1 MSAGRMDKML
11 ARVTVKAPAKDD
23 PIIIDEKA
31 LLTFIAW
38 GDPQISSLSPLR
50 SARLLSACRDLEN
63 MQGRADA
70 LVMLGDITEYGR
82 QCEYDHTANLLL
94 PFCDKFGT
102 FLCVSGNHDIRV
114 RDHARQLRR
123 FEKFV
128 ESVPGGVTASNGRYW
143 FSHAINGYKFIMM
156 GSDKATF
163 ESAFISDEQLAWLDS
178 EIAACGGKPVFV
190 LNHQALAHT
199 NGLPITWLGKG
210 DFRGTVGGQSD
221 AIRAIF
227 EKYKNVYYI
236 TGHLHYGTSKY
247 NFEDYG
253 AFKALS
259 VPTVGVINHGDF
271 PADAQGYIVSVY
283 EDKIILRSR
292 VFGEGRYVD
301 PSHPGGY
308 FEVPVD

>member
-1 MSAGRMDKML
+1 M
-11 ARVTVKAPAKDD
+11 
-23 PIIIDEKA
+23 
-31 LLTFIAW
+31 
-38 GDPQISSLSPLR
+38 
-50 SARLLSACRDLEN
+50 
-63 MQGRADA
+63 
-70 LVMLGDITEYGR
+70 
-82 QCEYDHTANLLL
+82 
-94 PFCDKFGT
+94 
-102 FLCVSGNHDIRV
+102 
-114 RDHARQLRR
+114 
-123 FEKFV
+123 
-128 ESVPGGVTASNGRYW
+128 
-143 FSHAINGYKFIMM
+143 
-156 GSDKATF
+156 
-163 ESAFISDEQLAWLDS
+163 
-178 EIAACGGKPVFV
+178 

-221 AIRAIF
+221 RIRAIF

-301 PSHPGGY
+301 PSYPGGY